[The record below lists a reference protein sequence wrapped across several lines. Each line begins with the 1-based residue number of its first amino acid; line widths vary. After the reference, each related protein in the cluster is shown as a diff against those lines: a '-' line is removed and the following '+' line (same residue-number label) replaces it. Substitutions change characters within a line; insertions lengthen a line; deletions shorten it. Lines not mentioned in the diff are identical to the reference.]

1 MYRAHEPLGAHG
13 KATTDGPEYDG
24 GGLVLFHNEQFL
36 GWLSE
41 DLTPLL
47 LQGVPIHCGTS
58 TRLARKESI

>member
-1 MYRAHEPLGAHG
+1 
-13 KATTDGPEYDG
+13 
-24 GGLVLFHNEQFL
+24 
-36 GWLSE
+36 